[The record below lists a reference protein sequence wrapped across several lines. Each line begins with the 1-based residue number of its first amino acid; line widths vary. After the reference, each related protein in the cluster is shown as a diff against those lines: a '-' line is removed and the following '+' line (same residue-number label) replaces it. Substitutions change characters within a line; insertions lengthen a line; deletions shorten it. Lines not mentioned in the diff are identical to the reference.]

1 MLNDYI
7 LEKIFSN
14 PNVQK
19 MSNTEQSNMID
30 AVEQLLSDIKED
42 KPYVTANELFSTTYD
57 ESESISK

>member
-19 MSNTEQSNMID
+19 MSNAEQSNMID

-42 KPYVTANELFSTTYD
+42 KPYVTTNELFSTAYD
-57 ESESISK
+57 EPEPVSK

>member
-1 MLNDYI
+1 MLSDYI

-19 MSNTEQSNMID
+19 MSNTEQSTMID

-42 KPYVTANELFSTTYD
+42 KPYVTANELLSTAYD
-57 ESESISK
+57 ESEPVSK